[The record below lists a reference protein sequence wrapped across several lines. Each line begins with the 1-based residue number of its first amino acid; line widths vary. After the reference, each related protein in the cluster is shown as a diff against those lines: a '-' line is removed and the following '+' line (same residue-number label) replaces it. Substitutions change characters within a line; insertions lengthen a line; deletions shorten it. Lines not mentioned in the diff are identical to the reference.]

1 MKQPQIFLVL
11 TILLFVVV
19 FAAFVVAWLGVA
31 FLNNAAAQTISEGAA
46 ERSVSDM
53 AEPAASAS
61 SDLIPVDVINADFP
75 MTQDAF
81 NLANIGDGSLVYQ
94 TQMSIEDVM
103 KFYRA
108 AYAAKGYIERKE
120 LTRISDGNFKM
131 AFDGDPSGQVVVV
144 HSEDLGDGSLL
155 ITVRLE
161 DV

>member
-11 TILLFVVV
+11 AILVFVVV
-19 FAAFVVAWLGVA
+19 FAAFLVASLGVA
-31 FLNNAAAQTISEGAA
+31 FLNNAAAQTVSGAA
-46 ERSVSDM
+46 PKRSVSDM

-61 SDLIPVDVINADFP
+61 SDLMPVDVISADFP

-81 NLANIGDGSLVYQ
+81 SLANIGDGSLVYQ

-120 LTRISDGNFKM
+120 LTTVSDGNFKM
-131 AFDGDPSGQVVVV
+131 TFDGDPSGQAVVVR
-144 HSEDLGDGSLL
+144 SEDLGDGSLL

>member
-75 MTQDAF
+75 MSQDAF

>member
-61 SDLIPVDVINADFP
+61 SDLISVEVINADFP
-75 MTQDAF
+75 MSQDAF

>member
-46 ERSVSDM
+46 ERSISDM

-131 AFDGDPSGQVVVV
+131 TFEGDPSGQVVVV

-161 DV
+161 DI

>member
-1 MKQPQIFLVL
+1 MKQPQLFLVL

-53 AEPAASAS
+53 AEPAASVS
-61 SDLIPVDVINADFP
+61 SDLIPVEVINADFP

>member
-61 SDLIPVDVINADFP
+61 SDLILVDVINADFP

>member
-61 SDLIPVDVINADFP
+61 SDLIPVEVINADFP

>member
-1 MKQPQIFLVL
+1 MKQYQIFLVFAV
-11 TILLFVVV
+11 FVL
-19 FAAFVVAWLGVA
+19 ASLALA
-31 FLNNAAAQTISEGAA
+31 FLNRRNTVQQ
-46 ERSVSDM
+46 VSAVA
-53 AEPAASAS
+53 AEPAVGMTGPMVSPADAEV
-61 SDLIPVDVINADFP
+61 IPVDVINADFP

-81 NLANIGDGSLVYQ
+81 NLANIGDRSLVYE

-120 LTRISDGNFKM
+120 LTTVSDGNFKM

-144 HSEDLGDGSLL
+144 HSEDLGDGGLL

>member
-1 MKQPQIFLVL
+1 MKQDQIFLVL
-11 TILLFVVV
+11 AILVFVV
-19 FAAFVVAWLGVA
+19 FAAFVLASLGVT
-31 FLNNAAAQTISEGAA
+31 FLNNAAAQTISEAA
-46 ERSVSDM
+46 TKKSVSDM

-131 AFDGDPSGQVVVV
+131 TFEGDPSGQVVVV

-161 DV
+161 DI

>member
-53 AEPAASAS
+53 AEPAASVS
-61 SDLIPVDVINADFP
+61 SDLIPVEVINADFP